1 VGAPRSGLHL
11 AIKEKASFH
20 SKQEVIYPACARPAH
35 GKIAVPAASS
45 GHIQHARFTE
55 PAALATATPGVV
67 MDVTP
72 LRHEGF
78 FVDLLTV
85 RLGDLVLIRGA
96 CSPLLLVATPGP
108 ATVALQFPM
117 EHADAL
123 VLNGR
128 LLPPFGFCLYGP
140 GTQLVRSS
148 TKDATYAVLVM
159 APEVAETHLAAEDGR
174 PGIGP
179 GEHVMRSARAEDWN
193 RMERLIRSATDVA
206 REAPEIFA
214 SEQPRL
220 ALRSSLLGIAREI
233 VSTATGAEAAVRRR
247 SPTASTRVVLGAE
260 AYLNAHLDR
269 PIYTDELCRV
279 LGVSPATLGEAF
291 HSALGISPHRYL
303 KLRRL
308 NMVRAALLRHERA
321 PQPLVKS
328 VALAHGFWHLGQFS
342 RDYRDHF
349 GEAPSRTLAGANGNE
364 PTTDGGSAEP
374 DSMAV
379 EIAQRAA
386 RTR

>member
-1 VGAPRSGLHL
+1 M
-11 AIKEKASFH
+11 
-20 SKQEVIYPACARPAH
+20 AC
-35 GKIAVPAASS
+35 S
-45 GHIQHARFTE
+45 GHIQHARFSE
-55 PAALATATPGVV
+55 PAALMAATPGVV
-67 MDVTP
+67 MHVTP
-72 LRHEGF
+72 LRHESF
-78 FVDLLTV
+78 YVDLLTV
-85 RLGDLVLIRGA
+85 RLGDLVLVRGA

-117 EHADAL
+117 DHVDTL

-140 GTQLVRSS
+140 EAQLVRSS
-148 TKDATYAVLVM
+148 TKDVTYAVLVM
-159 APEVAETHLAAEDGR
+159 PPEVADMHLVMEDGR
-174 PGIGP
+174 PGVGP
-179 GEHVMRSARAEDWN
+179 REHVMRAARAEHWN
-193 RMERLIRSATDVA
+193 RMAQLIRSATDVA

-214 SEQPRL
+214 TEQPRL
-220 ALRSSLLGIAREI
+220 ALRSSLLAVAQEM
-233 VSTATGAEAAVRRR
+233 VSAANDAETVVKRR
-247 SPTASTRVVLGAE
+247 SPTVSTRVVLGAE
-260 AYLNAHLDR
+260 AYLNAHVDR

-308 NMVRAALLRHERA
+308 NMVRAALLRQERA
-321 PQPLVKS
+321 SQLLVKS

-349 GEAPSRTLAGANGNE
+349 GEAPSKTLAGANCNK
-364 PTTDGGSAEP
+364 PPAATTDGASAEQ
-374 DSMAV
+374 DRV
-379 EIAQRAA
+379 VVDIAQRAA